1 MRPINEKRR
10 RMAADYMAR
19 YDEYKKYI
27 DARREAATGAGAIRY
42 DAVSGGGRTSPV
54 EISVETLEQINM
66 DFRAQI
72 VETISSAWE
81 LYMTILEYSKMES
94 FSTKEREIV
103 KSALWMNMTKPLANR
118 YEDFNMD
125 TMPVGRATFYNY
137 RRGFLNFLAD
147 RIGL

>member
-1 MRPINEKRR
+1 MRGRNEKRR

-19 YDEYKKYI
+19 FDEYKRYI

-42 DAVSGGGRTSPV
+42 DAVSGNGRTSPV

-72 VETISSAWE
+72 VETISLAWE
-81 LYMTILEYSKMES
+81 LYMTILEYSKLER
-94 FSTKEREIV
+94 FSTKEREII
-103 KSALWMNMTKPLANR
+103 KAALWMNMTKPLANR
-118 YEDFNMD
+118 YEEFNME